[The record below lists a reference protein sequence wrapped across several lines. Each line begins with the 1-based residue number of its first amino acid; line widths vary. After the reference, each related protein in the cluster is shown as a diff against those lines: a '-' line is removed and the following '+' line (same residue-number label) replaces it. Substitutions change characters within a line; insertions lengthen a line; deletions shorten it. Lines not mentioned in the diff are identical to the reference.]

1 MCCNCKAWTLPS
13 KLKSNEHTIPLYSM
27 RISPWK
33 VPSKLLLLFI
43 HALVQSSPLQ
53 CGLNLVTYNS
63 NDDMSLSIYA
73 YKKTVTFVLN
83 THLLSVS
90 LSLCGKA
97 DAVLWAAFWWSLCQK
112 IEGDFQPRAGEEM
125 RLQANNPWGTESCQQ
140 PVEWPWKW
148 ILSQLN
154 LRMRLL
160 PSWHLVRA
168 HEPES
173 PAKPCPDSK
182 PTGSVVNKCLLF

>member
-1 MCCNCKAWTLPS
+1 MNTQFLCIVWESASERSPVNFSCYLFMPWFSLLPFGVGWTWLLTTQMMTCHCQYMLT
-13 KLKSNEHTIPLYSM
+13 K
-27 RISPWK
+27 RPW
-33 VPSKLLLLFI
+33 LL
-43 HALVQSSPLQ
+43 SW
-53 CGLNLVTYNS
+53 
-63 NDDMSLSIYA
+63 
-73 YKKTVTFVLN
+73 
-83 THLLSVS
+83 THIFSVS

-97 DAVLWAAFWWSLCQK
+97 DAMLWAAFWWSLCQK

-160 PSWHLVRA
+160 PSWHLVRE